1 MKTIQHEKLV
11 EKIKQAMED
20 SIITTA
26 EYDDIMNIA
35 QESRVLDRYERAVLR
50 EFNCMIAD
58 GTLRRV
64 AELN

>member
-1 MKTIQHEKLV
+1 MINNEHSRLA

-26 EYDDIMNIA
+26 EYEDIINTAYGYGIPDK
-35 QESRVLDRYERAVLR
+35 RERAMLR
-50 EFNCMIAD
+50 QFNCMIQD

-64 AELN
+64 PAL

>member
-1 MKTIQHEKLV
+1 MKETLHQKLG

-26 EYDDIMNIA
+26 EYEDIVNTAGEIGA
-35 QESRVLDRYERAVLR
+35 LPRHERAMLR
-50 EFNCMIAD
+50 QFNCLIAD

-64 AELN
+64 PSL

>member
-1 MKTIQHEKLV
+1 MKETLHERLA

-26 EYDDIMNIA
+26 EYEDIINTAGEIG
-35 QESRVLDRYERAVLR
+35 ELPRYQRAMLR
-50 EFNCMIAD
+50 QFNCLIAD

-64 AELN
+64 PAL